1 MPAPA
6 RVGISE
12 LSARTGVPA
21 ATIHHYL
28 RLGLLPAPERV
39 ASNRFLYD
47 RRHVRRLRLVR
58 ALRRRR
64 GLSLDAIRRI
74 LPRLAELED
83 ADAFRAEMWDR
94 LLERRPGM
102 SRKRPP
108 AARLLDAA
116 TAAFARHGY
125 DEVNVEDI
133 CRRAGIA
140 KGSLYR
146 LFPSKQDLFF
156 AAARGAAAGIVSALP
171 GAARARGRR
180 SFEERLAGLLAPHL
194 PLFLDLLSRGLQRRP
209 GYREAGRR
217 ILGGLAAEVGSAL
230 GAAGPRAEEVGADVL
245 AAAIG
250 RVARGAFA
258 PAPAVRALL
267 SHPPA

>member
-1 MPAPA
+1 MPARA
-6 RVGISE
+6 RVGISQ
-12 LSARTGVPA
+12 LSALTGVPA

-74 LPRLAELED
+74 LPGLAELED
-83 ADAFRAEMWDR
+83 ADAFRPEMWDR
-94 LLERRPGM
+94 LLDRRSGG
-102 SRKRPP
+102 SRRRTP
-108 AARLLDAA
+108 ATRLLAAA

-140 KGSLYR
+140 KGSFYR
-146 LFPSKQDLFF
+146 LYPSKQDLFF
-156 AAARGAAAGIVSALP
+156 AAARGAAAGIAAGLP
-171 GAARARGRR
+171 RPIGTPRR
-180 SFEERLAGLLAPHL
+180 SAFEERLATLLAPHL
-194 PLFLDLLSRGLQRRP
+194 PLFLDLLTRGLQGRP
-209 GYREAGRR
+209 GYRDAGRA
-217 ILGGLAAEVGSAL
+217 ILGSLAAEVGRAMGASPPRAQRL
-230 GAAGPRAEEVGADVL
+230 GAEVL
-245 AAAIG
+245 AAAIA
-250 RVARGAFA
+250 RVARDALLPG
-258 PAPAVRALL
+258 PAVRSLL
-267 SHPPA
+267 SRR